1 MYDHI
6 EVKKACAHR
15 YFTGLKSLSST
26 ACYNLDRWFPQDEQ
40 ALYDVGAA
48 VKLATNHVEVRKHD
62 HMQRR
67 ISTEADVFF
76 SDVVSR
82 LDVKI
87 NLDIEPDGEPK
98 TAELSQEILDI
109 EMFLEKSEISCLR
122 VRTSQSR

>member
-1 MYDHI
+1 M
-6 EVKKACAHR
+6 
-15 YFTGLKSLSST
+15 LQ
-26 ACYNLDRWFPQDEQ
+26 DRWFPQDEQ

-48 VKLATNHVEVRKHD
+48 VKLAKNHVEVRKHD

-87 NLDIEPDGEPK
+87 NLDIEPDGEPR